1 MLIKINGM
9 KIIKANLTHCH
20 IIQTLAQNIWP
31 IAFQNILNPDQIN
44 YMLEMMYS
52 LKALNFQMSEKQH
65 QFLLL
70 EENENYLGFAAFET
84 NYDNKSETKIH
95 KLYVLPNFHGKGLGK
110 KLMTEIERIASENKN
125 EALILNVNRFNK
137 AIQFYEAIGFSIIKE
152 ENIDIG
158 NNYWMEDFVMIKEL

>member
-1 MLIKINGM
+1 M

-20 IIQTLAQNIWP
+20 IIQTLAQKIWP

-70 EENENYLGFAAFET
+70 EENENYFGFAAFET

-158 NNYWMEDFVMIKEL
+158 NNYWMEDFVMRKEL